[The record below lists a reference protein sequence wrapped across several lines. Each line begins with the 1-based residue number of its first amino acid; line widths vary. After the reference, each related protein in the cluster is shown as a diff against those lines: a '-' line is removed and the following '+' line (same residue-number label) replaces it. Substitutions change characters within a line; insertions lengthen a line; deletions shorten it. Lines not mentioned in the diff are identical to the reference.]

1 MKDLNGRVV
10 VVTGAAS
17 GIGRETALAYGRRGA
32 DLVVCDIDAQGLA
45 GVAAELSS
53 RGCEVMAETVDVSD
67 PSQVEAL
74 CELAFRAAGR
84 VDVLV
89 NNAGVGVAGMLE
101 DMSLADWEW
110 IVGINFWGVI
120 HGCRSFYPRMAAQG
134 GGHIVN
140 ISSGAALAPLPTM
153 TAYCSTKYAV
163 LGFSEAFRAEAALNN
178 VGVTAICP
186 GIVATNISKTTRMRS
201 CTRRSEPAELLS
213 RIDRFYVRRNYHPS
227 KVADAILKAVE
238 RNTGVVAVGPETKVM
253 DWVHRFSRGL
263 WGINIR
269 GSLRFLLRWL

>member
-1 MKDLNGRVV
+1 MKDLSGRVV

-17 GIGRETALAYGRRGA
+17 GIGRETALAFGRRGA
-32 DLVVCDIDAQGLA
+32 DLVVCDIDTQGLA
-45 GVAAELSS
+45 DVAAELSS
-53 RGCEVMAETVDVSD
+53 RGCEVFAERVDVSD

-74 CELAFRAAGR
+74 CELAFRTAGR

-101 DMSLADWEW
+101 DMSIADWEW

-120 HGCRSFYPRMAAQG
+120 FGCRSFYPRMAAQG

-178 VGVTAICP
+178 VGVTAVCP
-186 GIVATNISKTTRMRS
+186 GIVATNITRTTRMRS
-201 CTRRSEPAELLS
+201 CTRRSAPEELLG
-213 RIDRFYVRRNYHPS
+213 RIDRFYRRRSYHPS
-227 KVADAILKAVE
+227 KVAEAVVRAVE
-238 RNTGVVAVGPETKVM
+238 KDRGVVAVGPETKVM
-253 DWVHRFSRGL
+253 DWVHRASRVL
-263 WGINIR
+263 WAWNIKA
-269 GSLRFLLRWL
+269 SLRFLLRWL